1 MKSYLLA
8 LIAITLLLAS
18 CAPAPASQPPQS
30 TIEVSAAQVRLPGG
44 QMPGM
49 NSGDS
54 LAGYMVIKNTGSTD
68 DKLVGAQVDFAD
80 MSMLH
85 ETVIDASNVASM
97 KMIDAIP
104 IPAGQTVELKTGG
117 FHIMFTGVKG
127 DLKVG
132 DTVKI
137 SLQFES
143 AGKIS
148 FNAKVTDQ

>member
-8 LIAITLLLAS
+8 LVSIPFLLAA
-18 CAPAPASQPPQS
+18 CIPTPASHPSQS
-30 TIEVSAAQVRLPGG
+30 AIEVSAAQIRLPGG
-44 QMPGM
+44 QIPDM

-54 LAGYMVIKNTGSTD
+54 LAGYMVIKNTGSTN

-85 ETVIDASNVASM
+85 ETVIDSNNVASM
-97 KMIDAIP
+97 KMVDAIP
-104 IPAGQTVELKTGG
+104 VLAEQTVALKTGG

-137 SLQFES
+137 NLQFES
-143 AGKIS
+143 AGRIS
-148 FNAKVTDQ
+148 VNAKVTDQ

>member
-8 LIAITLLLAS
+8 LVSITFLLAS
-18 CAPAPASQPPQS
+18 CIPTPASQPSQS
-30 TIEVSAAQVRLPGG
+30 AIEVSAAQVRLPGG

-49 NSGDS
+49 NSDNS
-54 LAGYMVIKNTGSTD
+54 LAGYMVIKNTGSVND
-68 DKLVGAQVDFAD
+68 ELVGAQVEFAN

-85 ETVIDASNVASM
+85 ETVIDSNNVASM
-97 KMIDAIP
+97 KMVESIP
-104 IPAGQTVELKTGG
+104 VPAGQTVELKTGG

-137 SLQFES
+137 SLQFKS
-143 AGKIS
+143 AGKI
-148 FNAKVTDQ
+148 FVNAKVTDQ